1 MHICKY
7 CIVFLGQEK
16 IHFYIASNFIDHIT
30 YCFWCD
36 DVLLLNDAKMLI
48 HFFCIISIFKNLDN
62 IVVQC
67 HLLWWIF
74 QFLNLTLMHYRSAFS
89 KIHKT
94 SILVWLKIGPKER
107 ICPLFLDKKISP
119 KNGLYFW
126 KSYTQGSPVEF
137 NLDFL
142 GIF

>member
-1 MHICKY
+1 MQILH
-7 CIVFLGQEK
+7 
-16 IHFYIASNFIDHIT
+16 
-30 YCFWCD
+30 CFSRSRKN
-36 DVLLLNDAKMLI
+36 LLLYSFKFHWSYYILFLVWWCASFKWRKNA
-48 HFFCIISIFKNLDN
+48 HSFFCIISIFKHLDD

-126 KSYTQGSPVEF
+126 RSYTQGSPVEF
-137 NLDFL
+137 NLDYL